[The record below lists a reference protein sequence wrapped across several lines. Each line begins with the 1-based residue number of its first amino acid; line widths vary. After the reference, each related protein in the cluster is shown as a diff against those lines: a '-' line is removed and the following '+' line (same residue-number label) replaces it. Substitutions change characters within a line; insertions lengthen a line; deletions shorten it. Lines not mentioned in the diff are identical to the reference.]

1 MKRLQRRKIRFVSM
15 ALLMVLV
22 GGCLLVA
29 APAMAKNG
37 QCINAKVP
45 TPVGPINSSNGGVY
59 EKGQFGIIGKY
70 TYSKADQQYHGTS
83 ETDYERPRP
92 GQKGMKCK
100 EQIMNNYQLTLRAGV
115 WEDFDARLVVPF
127 LDKELK
133 RESAKENFTDDNS
146 GLGDI
151 KLIGRYRVMSQKKKD
166 PLNLAIGLGVEMPT
180 GTTDEEDDAG
190 NCPGYLQTGWGSW
203 NPIFELGGHK
213 VMGRHWV
220 STYFMYKMSTEGERG
235 DDDFE
240 GADVFKYN
248 AAYIY
253 ALTNWL
259 DMGVE
264 LNGEVKSKC
273 KLEGE
278 TQQNTGGHMVFI
290 TPEVHFKLYKGIHLD
305 VGVPITVYRDLN
317 GEQLAEDYRVVTKL
331 AMKF

>member
-1 MKRLQRRKIRFVSM
+1 M
-15 ALLMVLV
+15 ALLMALV

-29 APAMAKNG
+29 APAMATNG
-37 QCINAKVP
+37 QCTNAKGP
-45 TPVGPINSSNGGVY
+45 KPVGAINSSNGGVY
-59 EKGQFGIIGKY
+59 EKGAFGIIGKY
-70 TYSKADQQYHGTS
+70 TYSKADQHYHGTS
-83 ETDYERPRP
+83 EVDYKRLKP
-92 GQKGMKCK
+92 GQKGKKCT
-100 EQIMNNYQLTLRAGV
+100 EQVLNKYQLTLRAGIF
-115 WEDFDARLVVPF
+115 EDFDARLIIPL

-133 RESAKENFTDDNS
+133 RESAKAGFTDDNS
-146 GLGDI
+146 GIGDI
-151 KLIGRYRVMSQKKKD
+151 KLVGRYRIMSQKKKD

-190 NCPGYLQTGWGSW
+190 ACPGYLQTGWGSW
-203 NPIFELGGHK
+203 NPIFEVGAHK
-213 VMGRHWV
+213 VMGRHWM
-220 STYFMYKMSTEGERG
+220 STYFIYKMSTEGERG

-240 GADVFKYN
+240 GPDVFKYN

-264 LNGEVKSKC
+264 LGGEIKSKC
-273 KLEGE
+273 RLAGE
-278 TQQNTGGHMVFI
+278 TQQSTGGHVVFV
-290 TPEVHFKLYKGIHLD
+290 TPQVHFKLYKGIHFD